1 MNKIFHLNYL
11 HFCKREIP
19 KLAYMVI
26 NWWFP
31 ICSLQGICR
40 FVDSISC
47 GSQGKILW
55 LLCIS
60 SAFLCSGK
68 FDLSLNIP
76 EMPAPK
82 IISTLMLFSTS
93 EKLLLSFGDLI
104 FIRTFFKG
112 QKARNASTK
121 SNDSISNSR
130 REPKPFHISAIFW
143 CTFSNPSCSPLPSL
157 LHKCMK
163 GK

>member
-1 MNKIFHLNYL
+1 MNKNFHLHYL
-11 HFCKREIP
+11 HFCKEEIP
-19 KLAYMVI
+19 KLLYVVI
-26 NWWFP
+26 NWCFP
-31 ICSLQGICR
+31 ICTLQGICR
-40 FVDSISC
+40 FVDNISC
-47 GSQGKILW
+47 GSQGKNLW

-76 EMPAPK
+76 EMPALK

-104 FIRTFFKG
+104 FIRNFFKG

-121 SNDSISNSR
+121 SNDSNSR

-143 CTFSNPSCSPLPSL
+143 CTFYNPSHSLPSL

-163 GK
+163 IN

>member
-1 MNKIFHLNYL
+1 MNKNFHLNCL

-19 KLAYMVI
+19 KLVYMVI
-26 NWWFP
+26 NWCFP

-40 FVDSISC
+40 FVDNISC
-47 GSQGKILW
+47 GSQGKNLR

-60 SAFLCSGK
+60 SAFLSSGK

-76 EMPAPK
+76 EMPALK

-104 FIRTFFKG
+104 FIRNFFKG

-121 SNDSISNSR
+121 SNYSIPNSR
-130 REPKPFHISAIFW
+130 REPKPFHILATFRMHIFQ
-143 CTFSNPSCSPLPSL
+143 SISLSPFFIT
-157 LHKCMK
+157 
-163 GK
+163 